1 MSQIAA
7 EKSHLYLWC
16 PNALLAWGLQVMKSW
31 GFEYKTNI
39 VWLKVR
45 KDGGPDGR
53 GVGFY
58 YRNVTELV
66 LFGTRGQLRTSQTG
80 RRMVNFIAT
89 MKERH
94 SKKPD
99 ELYDMIELCSPGPHL
114 ELFARGLRKGW
125 TQWGDEI
132 PPLEPSTAR
141 EKISPRPME
150 DGMIRPY
157 RFPQLPLIS

>member
-1 MSQIAA
+1 
-7 EKSHLYLWC
+7 
-16 PNALLAWGLQVMKSW
+16 MKAW

-66 LFGTRGQLRTSQTG
+66 LFGTRGNLRTAQAG
-80 RRMVNFIAT
+80 RRMVNIIAT

-94 SKKPD
+94 SQKPN
-99 ELYDMIELCSPGPHL
+99 EL
-114 ELFARGLRKGW
+114 
-125 TQWGDEI
+125 
-132 PPLEPSTAR
+132 
-141 EKISPRPME
+141 
-150 DGMIRPY
+150 
-157 RFPQLPLIS
+157 